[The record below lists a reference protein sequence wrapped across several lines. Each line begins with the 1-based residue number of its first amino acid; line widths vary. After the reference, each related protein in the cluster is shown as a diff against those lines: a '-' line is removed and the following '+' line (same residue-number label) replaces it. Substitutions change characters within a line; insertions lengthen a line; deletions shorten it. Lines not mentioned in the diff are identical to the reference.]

1 MLKIKSKI
9 IEKLLKNL
17 RYWKY
22 LIYGMAGGV
31 NFLKC
36 LRFQFNI
43 FKVHFWFC
51 HKFVIILSGRYGI
64 VL

>member
-22 LIYGMAGGV
+22 LIYEMGGGV

-43 FKVHFWFC
+43 FKVHFSFC
-51 HKFVIILSGRYGI
+51 HKFVIILSGRYVI